1 MTDACIA
8 FVRHEQE
15 LLLLRRSAADPDS
28 ADLWDGVYGIGDTEE
43 DVLNRVSECTGI
55 PMEDLEYV
63 RDGPALGIDIDGRLQ
78 DIAPCLVVSTSKEVT
93 PAGRYTEA
101 EWVDPGNIGWED
113 RENSKPR
120 FCMFSNLEMEDSDK
134 LFREMYGSVA
144 AYLFIVKTAIG
155 SEKRVAD
162 EMQARL
168 MGSGSLSR
176 IQENIF
182 AILHPT
188 GMRGY
193 VMVESNAL
201 HHVEKLI
208 GRSGGRDPKARR
220 GLNQTPLKNAKT
232 VLPGEA
238 PLRDILPYLEPKAVT
253 SGIEVGCIVEIVT
266 GAFKGEKA
274 RVTSVSETKEEV
286 SMELYEQP
294 IPRTLK
300 MRGDHVRVLERV
312 ESVRSPNSEIFELN
326 EETEDE
332 EEPVEEAEEETD
344 SKSLA
349 KTNLSNEI
357 IDIYNNMPPDKKEK
371 FLDAL
376 KKLQEQMG
384 EDSDSID

>member
-1 MTDACIA
+1 MTEAFVA
-8 FVRHEQE
+8 FVRHEEE
-15 LLLLRRSAADPDS
+15 LLLLRRSKSDS
-28 ADLWDGVYGIGDTEE
+28 DSPALWDGVYGIGDTEE
-43 DVLNRVSECTGI
+43 DVLNRVAECTGI
-55 PMEDLEYV
+55 PLEDLAYV
-63 RDGPALGIDIDGRLQ
+63 RAGPALGIDMGGRLQ
-78 DIAPCLVVSTSKEVT
+78 DIAPCLVVSSSKDVT
-93 PAGRYTEA
+93 ASGRYTEST
-101 EWVDPGNIGWED
+101 WVDPGEIQNHNCVFAD
-113 RENSKPR
+113 
-120 FCMFSNLEMEDSDK
+120 LEMEGSEK

-168 MGSGSLSR
+168 TGSGSLSA
-176 IQENIF
+176 IHDEIF
-182 AILHPT
+182 GILHPT

-193 VMVESNAL
+193 VMVESSAL

-238 PLRDILPYLEPKAVT
+238 PLKDILPYLEPKAVT

-294 IPRTLK
+294 IPMTLK
-300 MRGDHVRVLERV
+300 MRGDHVRVVERV
-312 ESVRSPNSEIFELN
+312 E
-326 EETEDE
+326 
-332 EEPVEEAEEETD
+332 
-344 SKSLA
+344 
-349 KTNLSNEI
+349 
-357 IDIYNNMPPDKKEK
+357 
-371 FLDAL
+371 
-376 KKLQEQMG
+376 
-384 EDSDSID
+384 

>member
-1 MTDACIA
+1 MTDAFIA
-8 FVRHEQE
+8 FVRHEEE
-15 LLLLRRSAADPDS
+15 LLLLRRSKSDTDS
-28 ADLWDGVYGIGDTEE
+28 PALWDGVYGIGDSEE

-55 PMEDLEYV
+55 PLEDLEYV
-63 RDGPALGIDIDGRLQ
+63 RAGPALGIDIGGRLQ
-78 DIAPCLVVSTSKEVT
+78 DIAPCLVVSSSKEVT
-93 PAGRYTEA
+93 PTGRYIEST
-101 EWVDPGNIGWED
+101 WVDPGEIQKHNCVFAD
-113 RENSKPR
+113 LDMEN
-120 FCMFSNLEMEDSDK
+120 SDK

-168 MGSGSLSR
+168 MGSGSLSK
-176 IQENIF
+176 IQDDIYG
-182 AILHPT
+182 ILHPT

-193 VMVESNAL
+193 VMVESSAL

-238 PLRDILPYLEPKAVT
+238 PLKDILPYLEPKAVT

-274 RVTSVSETKEEV
+274 RVTSVAETKEEV

-294 IPRTLK
+294 IPMTLK
-300 MRGDHVRVLERV
+300 MRGDHVRVVERV
-312 ESVRSPNSEIFELN
+312 E
-326 EETEDE
+326 
-332 EEPVEEAEEETD
+332 
-344 SKSLA
+344 
-349 KTNLSNEI
+349 
-357 IDIYNNMPPDKKEK
+357 
-371 FLDAL
+371 
-376 KKLQEQMG
+376 
-384 EDSDSID
+384 

>member
-1 MTDACIA
+1 MTDAFIA
-8 FVRHEQE
+8 FVRHEEE
-15 LLLLRRSAADPDS
+15 LLLLKRSDS
-28 ADLWDGVYGIGDTEE
+28 DSDSPALWDGVYGIGNEE
-43 DVLNRVSECTGI
+43 GDVLSRVSECTGI
-55 PMEDLEYV
+55 PVEDLEYV
-63 RDGPALGIDIDGRLQ
+63 RNGPAIGIDMGNRLQ

-93 PAGRYTEA
+93 PSGRYVEHT
-101 EWVDPGNIGWED
+101 WVHPGEIQNFNCVFAD
-113 RENSKPR
+113 LDFENS
-120 FCMFSNLEMEDSDK
+120 EK
-134 LFREMYGSVA
+134 LFREMYGSVG

-168 MGSGSLSR
+168 MGSGSLSK
-176 IQENIF
+176 IADDIF

-208 GRSGGRDPKARR
+208 GRSGGRDPSARR

-238 PLRDILPYLEPKAVT
+238 PLKDILPYLEPKAVT

-274 RVTSVSETKEEV
+274 RVTLVSDTKEEV
-286 SMELYEQP
+286 SMELYDQP
-294 IPRTLK
+294 IPMTLK

-312 ESVRSPNSEIFELN
+312 E
-326 EETEDE
+326 
-332 EEPVEEAEEETD
+332 
-344 SKSLA
+344 
-349 KTNLSNEI
+349 
-357 IDIYNNMPPDKKEK
+357 
-371 FLDAL
+371 
-376 KKLQEQMG
+376 
-384 EDSDSID
+384 

>member
-1 MTDACIA
+1 MTDAFIA

-15 LLLLRRSAADPDS
+15 LLLLRRSSSDPDS

-78 DIAPCLVVSTSKEVT
+78 DIAPCLVVSTSNEVT

-101 EWVDPGNIGWED
+101 EWVDPGDIAWDN
-113 RENSKPR
+113 REKSEAR
-120 FCMFSNLEMEDSDK
+120 ACIFSNLEMEDSDK

-238 PLRDILPYLEPKAVT
+238 PL
-253 SGIEVGCIVEIVT
+253 
-266 GAFKGEKA
+266 
-274 RVTSVSETKEEV
+274 
-286 SMELYEQP
+286 
-294 IPRTLK
+294 
-300 MRGDHVRVLERV
+300 
-312 ESVRSPNSEIFELN
+312 
-326 EETEDE
+326 
-332 EEPVEEAEEETD
+332 
-344 SKSLA
+344 
-349 KTNLSNEI
+349 
-357 IDIYNNMPPDKKEK
+357 
-371 FLDAL
+371 
-376 KKLQEQMG
+376 
-384 EDSDSID
+384 

>member
-1 MTDACIA
+1 MTDAFIA

-15 LLLLRRSAADPDS
+15 LLLLRRSSSDPD
-28 ADLWDGVYGIGDTEE
+28 AAEMWDGVYGIGDTEE

-78 DIAPCLVVSTSKEVT
+78 DIAPCLVISTNKEVT
-93 PAGRYTEA
+93 PAGRYSESV
-101 EWVDPGNIGWED
+101 WVDPGEIQQYACVSSD
-113 RENSKPR
+113 
-120 FCMFSNLEMEDSDK
+120 LEMEGAEK

-168 MGSGSLSR
+168 LGSGSLSM

-238 PLRDILPYLEPKAVT
+238 PLKDILPYLEPKAVT

-274 RVTSVSETKEEV
+274 RVTSVAETKEEV

-294 IPRTLK
+294 IPMTLK
-300 MRGDHVRVLERV
+300 MRGDHVRVIERV
-312 ESVRSPNSEIFELN
+312 E
-326 EETEDE
+326 
-332 EEPVEEAEEETD
+332 
-344 SKSLA
+344 
-349 KTNLSNEI
+349 
-357 IDIYNNMPPDKKEK
+357 
-371 FLDAL
+371 
-376 KKLQEQMG
+376 
-384 EDSDSID
+384 

>member
-1 MTDACIA
+1 MTDAFIA

-15 LLLLRRSAADPDS
+15 LLLLRRSSSDPD
-28 ADLWDGVYGIGDTEE
+28 AAEMWDGVYGIGDTEE

-78 DIAPCLVVSTSKEVT
+78 DIAPCLVVSSNKEVT
-93 PAGRYTEA
+93 PAGRYSEA
-101 EWVDPGNIGWED
+101 VWVDPGEIQQYA
-113 RENSKPR
+113 
-120 FCMFSNLEMEDSDK
+120 CVFSDLEMEGAEK

-168 MGSGSLSR
+168 MGSGSLSM

-238 PLRDILPYLEPKAVT
+238 PLKDILPYLEPKAVT

-274 RVTSVSETKEEV
+274 RVTSVAETKEEV

-294 IPRTLK
+294 IPMTLK
-300 MRGDHVRVLERV
+300 MRGDHVRVIERV
-312 ESVRSPNSEIFELN
+312 E
-326 EETEDE
+326 
-332 EEPVEEAEEETD
+332 
-344 SKSLA
+344 
-349 KTNLSNEI
+349 
-357 IDIYNNMPPDKKEK
+357 
-371 FLDAL
+371 
-376 KKLQEQMG
+376 
-384 EDSDSID
+384 